1 MGGLK
6 KLMLLVVTAGVFS
19 ISSYHLVWSPDW
31 QIQRWPETR
40 ARKVLIEAYAQLLI
54 QPKEERALA
63 VVDAVQKFDPELEA
77 KIFNRL
83 LLCLGL
89 TLLSTVLTN
98 LLPMLVGLKKDDAR
112 LRGAELVSTQKLKQI
127 VLLRQWRKTLFLPG
141 LYALLVSALGFV
153 ALTGYVS
160 SLVIVA
166 IGCPVGIALFLI
178 SEIAI
183 YGKVQRQQPIRIG
196 GIPVPAEVEARH
208 FLIQGTTGAGKSQV
222 IYSMVKDARKRGDRG
237 LVMDIGGAY
246 LKRFRRP
253 GDLVLSADEQSST
266 RWNPFAEIRHRRDF
280 ATLAAAAIPDGKGE
294 SAGWN
299 DKARVMLSAVMQGLH
314 DRGEHSISRLVYLCC
329 TAEKKELAPL
339 LAGTSA
345 AVLVQD
351 GNDTMMQNVRGIIT
365 TYIQPWTY
373 LPDGG
378 EFSIKHWIERRQP
391 GQWLFITYDDGQLK
405 AIRQLLATWL
415 DLAIAETLCL
425 DPETAQPTWFVAD
438 EFDSLGQVSSA
449 RDALTKMRKYA
460 GRCIFG
466 MQTVAQF
473 WSTYGRDGAQV
484 LLSCLSNK
492 LILRAGDPDTA
503 EYCSKSLGDEELLR
517 SEQSKS
523 RRGLFGLGGDPSKT
537 NAERHVTQRVVMASE
552 IENAPDLTGWL
563 NLAGDLPVAKVKIL
577 IVKM

>member
-6 KLMLLVVTAGVFS
+6 KLILFVVTIGVFS
-19 ISSYHLVWSPDW
+19 FGSYQLVWAPDW
-31 QIQRWPETR
+31 QVNRWPEAR
-40 ARKVLIEAYAQLLI
+40 ARKVLIQAYAQLLV
-54 QPKEERALA
+54 QPKDERALA
-63 VVDAVQKFDPELEA
+63 VVDAVQKFDPELEG

-83 LLCLGL
+83 LLSLGL

-98 LLPMLVGLKKDDAR
+98 LLPMLGGLKKDDAR
-112 LRGAELVSTQKLKQI
+112 LRGARLVTAQKLKHI
-127 VLLRQWRKTLFLPG
+127 VLFRQWRKPLILAAM
-141 LYALLVSALGFV
+141 YVLLVTALGFV
-153 ALTGYVS
+153 ALTGHVS

-166 IGCPVGIALFLI
+166 IGCPIGIALFLA

-183 YGKVQRQQPIRIG
+183 HGKPKRHQPIRIG
-196 GIPVPAEVEARH
+196 GIPVPKEVEARH
-208 FLIQGTTGAGKSQV
+208 FLIEGTTGAGKSQV
-222 IYSMVKDARKRGDRG
+222 IYSMVNDAQKRGDRG
-237 LVMDIGGAY
+237 LVLDIGGAY

-253 GDLVLSADEQSST
+253 GDLVLTADEQSST
-266 RWNPFAEIRHRRDF
+266 RWSPFAEIRHRRDF
-280 ATLAAAAIPDGKGE
+280 AALAAAAIPDGKGE

-299 DKARVMLSAVMQGLH
+299 DKARVLLSATMQALY

-329 TAEKKELAPL
+329 TSEKHELMPL

-373 LPDGG
+373 IADGG
-378 EFSIKHWIERRQP
+378 EFSIKDWIKRRQP
-391 GQWLFITYDDGQLK
+391 GQWLFIRYDDGQLK

-415 DLAIAETLCL
+415 DLAIAETLSL
-425 DPETAQPTWFVAD
+425 SPETAQSIWFVAD

-449 RDALTKMRKYA
+449 RDALTKMRKYE

-466 MQTVAQF
+466 LQTVAQP

-484 LLSCLSNK
+484 LLSCLANK

-517 SEQSKS
+517 HEQSKS

-537 NAERHVTQRVVMASE
+537 NAERHVTQRIVMASE
-552 IENAPDLTGWL
+552 IENAPDLSGWL
-563 NLAGDLPVAKVKIL
+563 NLAGDLPVAKVSIP
-577 IVKM
+577 VFR

>member
-6 KLMLLVVTAGVFS
+6 KLILLVVTVGVFS
-19 ISSYHLVWSPDW
+19 ISSYNLVWTPDW
-31 QIQRWPETR
+31 QIQHWPETQ
-40 ARKVLIEAYAQLLI
+40 ARKVLIQSYAQLLV

-63 VVDAVQKFDPELEA
+63 IVDAVQKFDPELEA
-77 KIFNRL
+77 NIFKRL

-112 LRGAELVSTQKLKQI
+112 LRGAELVSPQKLKQI
-127 VLLRQWRKTLFLPG
+127 VLLRRWRKPVILAG
-141 LYALLVSALGFV
+141 LYALLITAFGFV
-153 ALTGYVS
+153 ALAGYVS
-160 SLVIVA
+160 SLVIIA
-166 IGCPVGIALFLI
+166 IGCPLGVALFFT
-178 SEIAI
+178 SEIAMH
-183 YGKVQRQQPIRIG
+183 GKAQRHQPIRIG

-208 FLIQGTTGAGKSQV
+208 FLIQGTTGAGKSQA

-237 LVMDIGGAY
+237 LVIDIGGAY
-246 LKRFRRP
+246 LKRFLRP
-253 GDLVLSADEQSST
+253 GDLVLSADEQSSS

-280 ATLAAAAIPDGKGE
+280 AALAAAAIPDGKGE
-294 SAGWN
+294 NAGWN
-299 DKARVMLSAVMQGLH
+299 DKARVMFSVLMQALY
-314 DRGEHSISRLVYLCC
+314 DRGEHSISRMVYLCC
-329 TAEKKELAPL
+329 TAEKMELAPL

-378 EFSIKHWIERRQP
+378 EFSIRHWVKQHRP
-391 GQWLFITYDDGQLK
+391 GQWLFIRYDDSQLK

-415 DLAIAETLCL
+415 DLAITETLSL

-449 RDALTKMRKYA
+449 RDALTKMRKYE

-492 LILRAGDPDTA
+492 LVLRAGDPDTA
-503 EYCSKSLGDEELLR
+503 EYCSKSLGDQELLR

-552 IENAPDLTGWL
+552 IENTPDLTGWL
-563 NLAGDLPVAKVKIL
+563 NLAGDMPVTKVWIP
-577 IVKM
+577 VFN